1 MVLGLVLVASAI
13 TVASFAVRPSKAR
26 AFELFYGSMFIDDDT
41 SPVAIDLASGKP
53 TVRLQQAY
61 TQVDAKRSGDLDV
74 TPLQGGTLLLD
85 PLTGEFNMVDGT
97 GFVIKTKGGGVRL
110 PRRTGAS
117 TSTAVAA
124 GGSAYIVQSSAQ
136 GTAVYLVGQSTVA
149 SAIGAG
155 ARAKPRGYLSMST
168 PALAGPG
175 SAASANGANCGCWS
189 ARERTPSGS

>member
-1 MVLGLVLVASAI
+1 MLGRQRTATFRPTADAAPLHAPSRRQALAMVLGLVLVASAI

-124 GGSAYIVQSSAQ
+124 GDSAYIVQS
-136 GTAVYLVGQSTVA
+136 
-149 SAIGAG
+149 
-155 ARAKPRGYLSMST
+155 
-168 PALAGPG
+168 
-175 SAASANGANCGCWS
+175 
-189 ARERTPSGS
+189 